1 MKVGIIGAGS
11 IGNSVARA
19 VQGDLGNRGRA
30 LELVAVCDIDQAK
43 AGSLTKAFAPAAQ
56 VLGLS
61 ELLSTV
67 DIAVESAAAQVVP
80 EVIKSAQAT
89 HNAAGNPKHL
99 LIMSVGGLLGL
110 ELPAPGPSIHIP
122 SGAIGG
128 LDAIKAM
135 REGGLDEVVLTT
147 RKPPASLGLATTE
160 EQVLF
165 DGVAAE
171 VVKLYPKNINVA
183 MALSLAGLGPD
194 KTRVRLIAD
203 PTVTSNTHHI
213 YARGKAGEIEF
224 TSRNLP
230 FPDNPRTSY
239 LAALSAIAVLRTI
252 VSTLKVG

>member
-11 IGNSVARA
+11 IGNAIAKA
-19 VQGDLGNRGRA
+19 VQSGSNSA
-30 LELVAVCDIDQAK
+30 LELVAVCDIDGYK
-43 AGSLTKAFAPAAQ
+43 AELLARDFAPNAQ
-56 VLGLS
+56 VVGLA
-61 ELLSTV
+61 ELLSRV
-67 DIAVESAAAQVVP
+67 DIAVECAAAQVVQ
-80 EVIKSAQAT
+80 EVINLAQAT
-89 HNAAGNPKHL
+89 HQAATRPQHI

-110 ELPAPGPSIHIP
+110 DMCHEGPTIHVP

-147 RKPPASLGLATTE
+147 RKPPASLGIETDVE
-160 EQVLF
+160 KVLF
-165 DGVAAE
+165 DGFAAE

-183 MALSLAGLGPD
+183 MALSLAGLGPE
-194 KTRVRLIAD
+194 KTRVRFIAD
-203 PTVTSNTHHI
+203 PTVQCNTHHVF
-213 YARGKAGEIEF
+213 AKGKAGEVEF

>member
-11 IGNSVARA
+11 IGNAVARA
-19 VQGDLGNRGRA
+19 VQGELGTA
-30 LELVAVCDIDQAK
+30 LELVAVCDVDHAK
-43 AGSLTKAFAPAAQ
+43 AESLLQAFAPTAQ
-56 VLGLS
+56 VLGQT

-67 DIAVESAAAQVVP
+67 DIAVESAAAEVVP

-89 HNAAGNPKHL
+89 YEAKGNPQHL

-110 ELPAPGPSIHIP
+110 EIPDKGPSIHIP

-147 RKPPASLGLATTE
+147 RKPPAGLGLDLDE

-165 DGVAAE
+165 DGFAAE
-171 VVKLYPKNINVA
+171 VLKLYPKNINVA

-203 PTVTSNTHHI
+203 PKVKRNTHHI
-213 YARGKAGEIEF
+213 YAKGKAGEVEF

>member
-11 IGNSVARA
+11 IGNAVARA
-19 VQGDLGNRGRA
+19 VQGELSTA
-30 LELVAVCDIDQAK
+30 LQLVAVCDVDQAK
-43 AGSLTKAFAPAAQ
+43 AGALVKTFAPRAQ
-56 VLGLS
+56 VVGLS
-61 ELLSTV
+61 ELLFTV
-67 DIAVESAAAQVVP
+67 DIAVESAAAEVVP
-80 EVIKSAQAT
+80 EVIKSALST
-89 HNAAGNPKHL
+89 HKAKGNPQHL

-110 ELPAPGPSIHIP
+110 EIPDNGPSIHIP

-135 REGGLDEVVLTT
+135 REDGLEEVVLTT
-147 RKPPASLGLATTE
+147 RKPPASLGLDLDE

-165 DGVAAE
+165 DGIAAE
-171 VVKLYPKNINVA
+171 VVRRYPKNINVA
-183 MALSLAGLGPD
+183 MALSLAGIGPD

-203 PTVTSNTHHI
+203 PKVKRNSHHI
-213 YARGKAGEIEF
+213 YAKGKAGEVEF

-252 VSTLKVG
+252 VSTLKFG